1 LIFFSFFSIKICNK
15 IILKKRLNE
24 MKSGTDEFE
33 ISINL
38 GGIYTKLAGF
48 LELAR
53 GIFGQF
59 AHVDM
64 AD

>member
-1 LIFFSFFSIKICNK
+1 
-15 IILKKRLNE
+15 